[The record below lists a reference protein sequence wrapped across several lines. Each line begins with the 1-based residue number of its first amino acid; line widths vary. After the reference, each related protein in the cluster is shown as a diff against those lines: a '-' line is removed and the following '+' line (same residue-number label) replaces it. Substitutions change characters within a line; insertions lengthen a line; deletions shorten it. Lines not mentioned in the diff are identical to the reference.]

1 MVYPLCIF
9 GVERCKTLPAG
20 NRPRLQGP
28 ILREAALRGLESKR
42 EAAHNLASKGYHT
55 LCEHSLV
62 LGDFCFL
69 DVGRFDGF
77 CVLSFR
83 IGDVQNLSSQLR
95 CHFRD
100 SGCLVPDFLPNPHPF
115 FRSALRL
122 TWPLTEA
129 STLSH
134 WRRGILRLSL
144 TAAVRCLFPSDF
156 QRISTKTIIPAMPR
170 KSSRIVYKTQ
180 QSAPKLRSNF
190 CEIVRRIAFSRGAV
204 PTAGSSAGPQNL
216 RLGPPEPPAT
226 AASTPA
232 SNPYQS
238 TEFCSH
244 PPAQAPEPA
253 QIPCHRVQRA
263 LPPTFLAAPKHR

>member
-100 SGCLVPDFLPNPHPF
+100 SGCLVPDFLSNPHPF

-190 CEIVRRIAFSRGAV
+190 CEIVRRIASRGA
-204 PTAGSSAGPQNL
+204 PFL
-216 RLGPPEPPAT
+216 RLALLPDRKICGSARRNHLPLRLQLQRPTLTSQRSFAHIRRRRHLNPLKSRVT
-226 AASTPA
+226 AYKERSLRR
-232 SNPYQS
+232 
-238 TEFCSH
+238 F
-244 PPAQAPEPA
+244 
-253 QIPCHRVQRA
+253 
-263 LPPTFLAAPKHR
+263 